1 MQPVILLTGQPGVGK
16 TTAIKSIISL
26 LGPRAG
32 GFYTREVRARGQRTG
47 FELVTLDGRIVW
59 LASRSPAKIFEEEV
73 PFGKYRV
80 NLRAIESFG
89 IPALRRAVKAGQV
102 VVIDEIGPME
112 IVSELFCQTVLEI
125 LATDL
130 PVLGTIV
137 QRSHPFA
144 DQIRA
149 HPRVQ
154 IRLVTLANREQIP
167 PQVAA
172 ALTAT

>member
-16 TTAIKSIISL
+16 TTAIKSIVSL

-47 FELVTLDGRIVW
+47 FELVTLDGRTVW

-80 NLRAIESFG
+80 NLRAIDSFG
-89 IPALRRAVKAGQV
+89 VPALRRAVKANQV

-112 IVSELFCQTVLEI
+112 IVSELFCRTVLDI
-125 LATDL
+125 LASDI
-130 PVLGTIV
+130 PVVGTIA
-137 QRSHPFA
+137 QRPNAFA
-144 DQIRA
+144 DRVRA
-149 HPRVQ
+149 HPRVEL
-154 IRLVTLANREQIP
+154 RLVTFANREQIP

-172 ALTAT
+172 ALTAA